1 MKKKLSQLWGLSLSL
16 IGLSIITYSQFEHF
30 PMIWSCLL
38 IVFYAGYLSMK
49 AAILSKQKEEITP
62 PIITLGLQ
70 SGMFIL
76 TLALVAIAVIGFE
89 EDKKILLPTILFYF
103 LLYLIYDAITTLKEM
118 RGKAKIKS

>member
-1 MKKKLSQLWGLSLSL
+1 
-16 IGLSIITYSQFEHF
+16 
-30 PMIWSCLL
+30 MIWSCLL